1 MEMESLLPK
10 PSYGGIKRYLRRR
23 CHVDVGA
30 NTGGKKVKVIRLRR
44 CPHRYWRIR
53 PITRVR
59 WVMGS
64 PLKMLAKLK
73 DGYRNIMLRLES
85 NLGAKNNDKIFGGNR
100 ISKACQVFKGY
111 SIDEFEA
118 RLIYEISKTLVAS
131 HELYPM

>member
-1 MEMESLLPK
+1 MESLLPK
-10 PSYGGIKRYLRRR
+10 PSYGGISRYLRRR
-23 CHVDVGA
+23 RHVDGAA

-59 WVMGS
+59 WVMSS

-73 DGYRNIMLRLES
+73 NGYRNIMLRLEG
-85 NLGAKNNDKIFGGNR
+85 NIVAKNTNKIFGGKR

-111 SIDEFEA
+111 SIDEFET
-118 RLIYEISKTLVAS
+118 RLVYEISKTLIAS